1 MNKNNIT
8 NNNLLNDNLSIGN
21 IFGMI
26 SGVITSIGL
35 MYGMYG
41 AKINKKPIII
51 GLLSI
56 SLSDSIS
63 DAIGIYYG
71 TDENIYEAL
80 TTLFSKFIIPFIM
93 AFNFYILN
101 INEAVVI
108 NTILCVGL
116 LIIVNY
122 KLENNKITKKLINN
136 ILFIIII
143 IFIIFNIGKV
153 INNLKIWKFILFIY
167 RNMNNNKKKLPP
179 YPKVTQIIIYLI
191 KSKLLS
197 NKKN

>member
-1 MNKNNIT
+1 MNKINNPNKITNNNLNTT
-8 NNNLLNDNLSIGN
+8 NNNLLNEPNDILSIGN

-41 AKINKKPIII
+41 AKIDKKPIII

-63 DAIGIYYG
+63 DAIGIYFG

-101 INEAVVI
+101 INEAIII
-108 NTILCVGL
+108 NTILCFGL

-153 INNLKIWKFILFIY
+153 LNNLKI
-167 RNMNNNKKKLPP
+167 
-179 YPKVTQIIIYLI
+179 
-191 KSKLLS
+191 
-197 NKKN
+197 